1 MVAEAGSLGRFDR
14 YMLSQLMTHFGFF
27 SLVLILVYWINRA
40 VILFDQLI
48 ADGQSA
54 GVFLELTALSLPSI
68 IKIVLPLSA
77 FAASLYVTN
86 RMASE
91 SELTVVQATGFS
103 PLRIARPVFVY
114 GVIVMALMSILT
126 HGLAPASLTQMNA
139 RQTEIAQT
147 ATTRLLREGQFLSPA
162 EGITLYIREV
172 TPAGELKDIFLTDSR
187 SPSEMVTYTATLA
200 YLVRDSNKPQLVMID
215 GMIQTM
221 QHDTGRLLTT
231 SFSDLAYDISSLMPG
246 ARESRR
252 SSRELATTELLWPTS
267 ELATETRKSEALLF
281 AEGHGRFA
289 ESGLGLVAAL
299 LGFSTLLV
307 GGFSRFGVWKQVVGA
322 IFLVIF
328 IKGVETMVTSAL
340 RDDPEMW
347 FLVYVPILTGLVIV
361 SLMLAWATW
370 PSALVFRRTGQPDIE
385 AVAK

>member
-1 MVAEAGSLGRFDR
+1 MGRFDR
-14 YMLSQLMTHFGFF
+14 YMLSQLMTLFGFF
-27 SLVLILVYWINRA
+27 SLILILVYWINRA

-103 PLRIARPVFVY
+103 PARIARPVLVY
-114 GVIVMALMSILT
+114 GLIVMALMSALT
-126 HGLAPASLTQMNA
+126 HVLAPAALSELNA

-162 EGITLYIREV
+162 DGITLYIREV
-172 TPAGELKDIFLTDSR
+172 TPAGELKDLFLSDSR
-187 SPSEMVTYTATLA
+187 SPTETVTYTATSA
-200 YLVRDSNKPQLVMID
+200 YLVRDSGTPQLVMID
-215 GMIQTM
+215 GMIQTLRT
-221 QHDTGRLLTT
+221 QTQRLTTT
-231 SFSDLAYDISSLMPG
+231 SFSDLAYDISGLMPP
-246 ARESRR
+246 AREARR
-252 SSRELATTELLWPTS
+252 SSRELSTRDLLFPTPA
-267 ELATETRKSEALLF
+267 LATETRKSEALLI

-289 ESGLGLVAAL
+289 EAGLGLVGAL
-299 LGFSTLLV
+299 LGFATLLV

-322 IFLVIF
+322 IFLVIL
-328 IKGVETMVTSAL
+328 IKGIETMVTSAL
-340 RDDPEMW
+340 RDSPEMW
-347 FLVYVPILTGLVIV
+347 GLIYLPILIGLMIV
-361 SLMLAWATW
+361 AAMLALATF
-370 PSALVFRRTGQPDIE
+370 PSLLTFRRVAPTQAE
-385 AVAK
+385 AVPP